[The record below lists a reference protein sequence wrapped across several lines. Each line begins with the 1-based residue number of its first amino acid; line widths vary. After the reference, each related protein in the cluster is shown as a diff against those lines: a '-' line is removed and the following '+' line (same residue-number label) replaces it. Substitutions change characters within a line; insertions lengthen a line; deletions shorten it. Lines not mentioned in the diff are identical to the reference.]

1 MESLKEKKSTRLRP
15 KDQKSFM
22 KYYGLAFEL
31 ALMNILLIFGGYQLD
46 YLLKTSPAF
55 ILTGT
60 ILAIAGTI
68 ILLIKISK

>member
-1 MESLKEKKSTRLRP
+1 
-15 KDQKSFM
+15 M